1 MCHTDTTLC
10 SYTPRLILL
19 LMTLKVAYEL
29 HFRISV
35 SRSLADSLSALSKM
49 NRYSDMQ
56 SSYSLSL
63 VLVIHSCVRSE
74 CSTVAWSRLNIPP
87 ISFRVIPVDRSS
99 CIRYAL
105 RYTSSWSLF
114 GDDSLSRLMSCLILS
129 NWFMNCIFI
138 VNSFVYFESN

>member
-1 MCHTDTTLC
+1 MCHIDTTF
-10 SYTPRLILL
+10 SAYTPLLILL

-35 SRSLADSLSALSKM
+35 TKSLADSLSTRSKM

-63 VLVIHSCVRSE
+63 VLVIHSCVRRL

-114 GDDSLSRLMSCLILS
+114 GDESLSRLMSSFILL
-129 NWFMNCIFI
+129 NWFIINF
-138 VNSFVYFESN
+138 